1 MNTPTAFKDRL
12 ASELSAMA
20 TTTAPAPVAAAP
32 VRRLRVPLMAAG
44 VATAAAAAA
53 VILPSVSGSGASPAY
68 AVTEEDDGSVI
79 VDLNRPEGLPGLQ
92 KQLKELGIRAV
103 AQQGDKDCAAGYP
116 GGWALA
122 EAVLTYPSDPG
133 KVRIY
138 PDRLP
143 SRIAQGSRPTDH
155 VATADGNKKRID
167 DVQRPAP
174 TLLLVADFEK
184 NGTVR
189 TLTDWVV
196 SEVPSCSLPGRHEG

>member
-20 TTTAPAPVAAAP
+20 TATAPASVAAAP

-122 EAVLTYPSDPG
+122 KAVLTYPSDPG

-143 SRIAQGSRPTDH
+143 VHDA
-155 VATADGNKKRID
+155 AADGNKKRID
-167 DVQRPAP
+167 DVQRPDP

-184 NGTVR
+184 DGTVR

-196 SEVPSCSLPGRHEG
+196 NEVPSCSLPGRREG